1 MPILHIGKTSHIQT
15 YKKRSVW
22 FLNYIVIF
30 KLKPGVTDAQLAE
43 MRTAGEAMV
52 GQIPGTYD

>member
-1 MPILHIGKTSHIQT
+1 M
-15 YKKRSVW
+15 YE
-22 FLNYIVIF
+22 VIF

-52 GQIPGTYD
+52 GQIPGLTNSSHNIGLSVG

>member
-1 MPILHIGKTSHIQT
+1 MPILHIGKGSHVQ
-15 YKKRSVW
+15 KKVW
-22 FLNYIVIF
+22 FLTYIVIF